1 MRAILW
7 TMTRPWCAARR
18 SNGSKKAS
26 RPRTGRGCRA
36 IGSGR
41 TKCDCHWASW
51 PTTWASSGADWSCR
65 LDQTLVAHESPAAAG
80 EDRGPARE
88 ACPVLLAPAGRR
100 SSDPAA
106 VRRHAAEDLGAAGA
120 GRLTRG
126 TCTQPAWRRRGTRVE
141 QCLRNILKAGAPVGR
156 TSARGEVT
164 PSGAGR
170 LGDGQNFLRSAALG
184 CITVPSGP
192 GKTEI
197 PVKGAIEPGKSKIP
211 VQRFDNVPRLFFPFL
226 WVFWKLFYA
235 VLTTAHWILNRTC
248 RIDIEGHT
256 EGRHILCGWH
266 ESIIPY
272 SVAYRR
278 LPLRY
283 LVIQNNAW
291 FMPPIIWLARSRGA
305 RSSID
310 ISYSSFEKST
320 ISKVTS
326 QLAAGESLLAFPD
339 GPSGPAHVLDRSLLV
354 VAERSGAPIIPLRV
368 ETSMA
373 LVISW
378 AWDKKRIPL
387 PFSRVRVRCGNPIVA
402 VPGKRQETERK
413 LLAALGP

>member
-1 MRAILW
+1 MNHYVRLKTADLY
-7 TMTRPWCAARR
+7 RPNARFIPERQRYQVLTPFGKLGYSQEYRLCAPEERHSRTNAAKMVRR
-18 SNGSKKAS
+18 SKF
-26 RPRTGRGCRA
+26 RG
-36 IGSGR
+36 
-41 TKCDCHWASW
+41 
-51 PTTWASSGADWSCR
+51 
-65 LDQTLVAHESPAAAG
+65 
-80 EDRGPARE
+80 
-88 ACPVLLAPAGRR
+88 
-100 SSDPAA
+100 
-106 VRRHAAEDLGAAGA
+106 
-120 GRLTRG
+120 
-126 TCTQPAWRRRGTRVE
+126 
-141 QCLRNILKAGAPVGR
+141 
-156 TSARGEVT
+156 
-164 PSGAGR
+164 
-170 LGDGQNFLRSAALG
+170 LGDRR
-184 CITVPSGP
+184 VY
-192 GKTEI
+192 
-197 PVKGAIEPGKSKIP
+197 KGAIEPGKSEIP

-248 RIDIEGHT
+248 RIDIEGHP

-291 FMPPIIWLARSRGA
+291 FMPPIIWLVRSRGA
-305 RSSID
+305 QSSID
-310 ISYSSFEKST
+310 ISYSSFGKST

-326 QLAAGESLLAFPD
+326 QLAVGESLLAFPD

-402 VPGKRQETERK
+402 VPGEREATERK

>member
-1 MRAILW
+1 M
-7 TMTRPWCAARR
+7 
-18 SNGSKKAS
+18 
-26 RPRTGRGCRA
+26 
-36 IGSGR
+36 
-41 TKCDCHWASW
+41 
-51 PTTWASSGADWSCR
+51 
-65 LDQTLVAHESPAAAG
+65 
-80 EDRGPARE
+80 
-88 ACPVLLAPAGRR
+88 
-100 SSDPAA
+100 
-106 VRRHAAEDLGAAGA
+106 
-120 GRLTRG
+120 
-126 TCTQPAWRRRGTRVE
+126 
-141 QCLRNILKAGAPVGR
+141 
-156 TSARGEVT
+156 
-164 PSGAGR
+164 
-170 LGDGQNFLRSAALG
+170 
-184 CITVPSGP
+184 
-192 GKTEI
+192 
-197 PVKGAIEPGKSKIP
+197 
-211 VQRFDNVPRLFFPFL
+211 QRFDNVPRLFFPFL

-235 VLTTAHWILNRTC
+235 VLTTAHWILNLTC
-248 RIDIEGHT
+248 RIDIEGHP

-291 FMPPIIWLARSRGA
+291 FMPPIIWLVRSRGA
-305 RSSID
+305 QSSID
-310 ISYSSFEKST
+310 ISYSSFGKST

-402 VPGKRQETERK
+402 VPGEREATERK

>member
-1 MRAILW
+1 
-7 TMTRPWCAARR
+7 MTASGAANMVRR
-18 SNGSKKAS
+18 SKF
-26 RPRTGRGCRA
+26 RA
-36 IGSGR
+36 
-41 TKCDCHWASW
+41 
-51 PTTWASSGADWSCR
+51 
-65 LDQTLVAHESPAAAG
+65 
-80 EDRGPARE
+80 
-88 ACPVLLAPAGRR
+88 
-100 SSDPAA
+100 
-106 VRRHAAEDLGAAGA
+106 
-120 GRLTRG
+120 
-126 TCTQPAWRRRGTRVE
+126 
-141 QCLRNILKAGAPVGR
+141 
-156 TSARGEVT
+156 
-164 PSGAGR
+164 
-170 LGDGQNFLRSAALG
+170 LGDRRVYN
-184 CITVPSGP
+184 
-192 GKTEI
+192 
-197 PVKGAIEPGKSKIP
+197 GAIEPGKSEIP

-248 RIDIEGHT
+248 RIDIEGHP

-291 FMPPIIWLARSRGA
+291 FMPPIIWLVRSRGGQ
-305 RSSID
+305 SSID
-310 ISYSSFEKST
+310 ISYSSFGKST

-402 VPGKRQETERK
+402 VPGEREATERK